1 MKTFKD
7 RLKGR
12 SNRMCKA
19 YIAIVLL
26 PLLIIVLPANSQ
38 EEYREFYSESI
49 RTTNTGMYVL
59 GGWAITNIASGAYGW
74 SRSDGDTKYFHQMNL
89 FWNTVNLSI
98 AGYAL
103 YSNSRLDI
111 SSMGPDEIME
121 RHNRTER
128 ILLINT
134 ALNVGYIGGGFLMR
148 HLAGRSSDHGDML
161 KGYGNSVMM
170 QGGFLLIFD
179 LALYGILRTQRI
191 EFMDNIRVAISP
203 GMSTVRLLIII

>member
-1 MKTFKD
+1 MKIFKD
-7 RLKGR
+7 WLRGK
-12 SNRMCKA
+12 SYRMCKVS
-19 YIAIVLL
+19 IVIVLL
-26 PLLIIVLPANSQ
+26 PLLIIVLPAYGQ
-38 EEYREFYSESI
+38 EEYREFYSESL

-98 AGYAL
+98 AGYGL

-111 SSMGPDEIME
+111 SAMGPDEIME

-148 HLAGRSSDHGDML
+148 HLAGRSSNYSDL
-161 KGYGNSVMM
+161 WKGYGNSVMM
-170 QGGFLLIFD
+170 QGGFLLLFD
-179 LALYGILRTQRI
+179 LALYGILRTQRND
-191 EFMDNIRVAISP
+191 FMENISVAISP